1 MESGRVPF
9 PAARDTKPNVGTTRN
24 KRPDIAPCAYAQ
36 IGSVLRCG
44 QHEHWQV
51 RSNHLRQVQ
60 RRNIR
65 AFSETIIAPPNTRQT
80 DGDHPG
86 QCPIPP
92 CGAACSIVGKISQNS
107 EIGISAAIQPATC
120 SNRASMEACQAHCNT
135 QPILCNVAHVDRGRR
150 IMFRPMEKTK
160 PDSDKI
166 MRHNLSRHV

>member
-24 KRPDIAPCAYAQ
+24 KRPDIAACAYAQ

-65 AFSETIIAPPNTRQT
+65 AFSETNIAPPNTRQT

-92 CGAACSIVGKISQNS
+92 CGAACSIVGKKSQNS
-107 EIGISAAIQPATC
+107 EIGVSAAIQPATC

-135 QPILCNVAHVDRGRR
+135 QPILCNVDHVDRGRR

>member
-24 KRPDIAPCAYAQ
+24 KRPDIAACAYAQ

-65 AFSETIIAPPNTRQT
+65 AFSETIIAPPNTGQT

-92 CGAACSIVGKISQNS
+92 CGAACSIVGEISQNS
-107 EIGISAAIQPATC
+107 EIGVSPAIQLATC
-120 SNRASMEACQAHCNT
+120 SNRASMEACQAHRNT
-135 QPILCNVAHVDRGRR
+135 QPILCNVEHVDRCRR
-150 IMFRPMEKTK
+150 IMFQPMEKTK